1 MNNKILLIIV
11 GFVFIGSY
19 FLGKIINTEPQNDP
33 NLKIE
38 KIKSICDPT
47 QKICEVS
54 LSGSLVLYQILGKPS
69 ALKKFKVELDA
80 FELPI
85 KNIRVNFLMPGM
97 DMGMNHYS
105 LENKNGSIWTREVI
119 LPVCTLSR
127 NDWVNQL
134 EIEHE
139 GQNWIIE
146 FSFVQRN

>member
-1 MNNKILLIIV
+1 M